1 MMHYISLLTLFLF
14 LPNPLYYM
22 IESNEDVQLSSDN
35 AKTHVIVREG
45 GLYIHVDKLTAESVE
60 MIMKMRDELRKPGPR
75 FVDYSQSHFKKYLA
89 HPEYVNKIMTWLHLH
104 IDGHEDAM
112 LKLKP
117 LRALIL
123 CKAFSGT
130 LPKKVFEKEFGEVDQ
145 STYSK
150 CIGDGNK
157 FDTNEVNLLIESF
170 NSFDYVSYVRSIL

>member
-1 MMHYISLLTLFLF
+1 
-14 LPNPLYYM
+14 M
-22 IESNEDVQLSSDN
+22 IETKEVQLSTESGKTTIVVSD
-35 AKTHVIVREG
+35 G
-45 GLYIHVDKLTAESVE
+45 GLYIHVDKLTAESME
-60 MIMKMRDELRKPGPR
+60 IILKMRDELRKPGPR
-75 FVDYSQSHFKKYLA
+75 FIDYNQSHFKKYLT
-89 HPEYVNKIMTWLHLH
+89 HPEHVNRIMTWLHLH

-123 CKAFSGT
+123 CKEFTGI
-130 LPKKVFEKEFGEVDQ
+130 LPKKVFVKEFGEVDQ